1 MEVEVAVVSRAVVI
15 GGGVGGL
22 AVAARL
28 ARMRHDV
35 TLVERSD
42 TVGGK
47 LGEWER
53 DGFRFDTG
61 PSLVTLPA
69 TLRDLFLKTGKPL
82 EDVLDLRP
90 LELLARYRFPD
101 GTRMDLPNTGVHGIA
116 SAFQDALG
124 GSAGAD
130 WSRFHERAER
140 TWSVARTPFVESPLD
155 GPASLARLAARRPL
169 DMWRIA
175 PWRTLRDVGRSS
187 FDDPR
192 QALFLDRYA
201 TYTGSDPRRAPA
213 VLSVVPYVEHTF
225 RGWYVP
231 GGLRRIADVLRE
243 RAELR
248 KVRVVTGAEVV
259 RISLSDGR
267 VDGVELHDGSR
278 IDADIVVSD
287 VDARVLYEHLVARPD
302 LMRPLRRATPSL
314 SGFVLMLAL
323 RDRRPMAHHT
333 VLFGADYDAE
343 MDAVFG
349 PDVRPA
355 DDPTIYISAP
365 ADAADGGHEAWF
377 VLANAARHGTGPGC
391 VDWDA
396 PGVASA
402 YAARILDLLA
412 DRGHDVRDR
421 LLFAEHR
428 SPADLERE
436 TNSPGGAIYG
446 TSSNGWRA
454 AFLRPANRS
463 PVPGLFLVGGSAH
476 PGGGLPMVLM
486 SAAITAELI
495 GRA

>member
-1 MEVEVAVVSRAVVI
+1 VEVETAVVSRVVVI
-15 GGGVGGL
+15 GGGIGGL
-22 AVAARL
+22 AVATRL

-35 TLVERSD
+35 TLVERND
-42 TVGGK
+42 VIGGK
-47 LGEWER
+47 LGEWSR

-69 TLRDLFLKTGKPL
+69 TLRDLFLKTGRPL
-82 EDVLDLRP
+82 EEVLDLRQ
-90 LELLARYRFPD
+90 LDMLAHYRFAD
-101 GTRMDLPNTGVHGIA
+101 GTRMDLPNSGVHGIA
-116 SAFQDALG
+116 SAFQDVLG
-124 GSAGAD
+124 GNAGAE
-130 WSRFHERAER
+130 WTRFHGRAER
-140 TWSVARTPFVESPLD
+140 MWAAARTPFVESALA
-155 GPASLARLAARRPL
+155 GPATLASLALRRPT

-175 PWRTLRDVGRSS
+175 PWRTLRDEGRAS
-187 FDDPR
+187 FTDPR
-192 QALFLDRYA
+192 QVLFLDRYA

-225 RGWYVP
+225 RGWYVD
-231 GGLRRIADVLRE
+231 GGLRRIADVVRD
-243 RAELR
+243 RAEHR
-248 KVRVVTGAEVV
+248 KVRIVTGTEVV
-259 RISLSDGR
+259 RISTAHERINGVDLSDGR
-267 VDGVELHDGSR
+267 RL
-278 IDADIVVSD
+278 DADLVISG
-287 VDARVLYEHLVARPD
+287 VDARVLYEQLLPRPE
-302 LMRPLRRATPSL
+302 LLRPVQRATASL

-323 RDRRPMAHHT
+323 RGDGRMPHHS
-333 VLFGADYDAE
+333 VLFGSDYDAE

-349 PDVRPA
+349 PDARPV

-365 ADAADGGHEAWF
+365 PDAAPQGNEAWF
-377 VLANAARHGTGPGC
+377 VLVNAPRHGDGPGY

-396 PGVASA
+396 PGTAAA
-402 YAARILDLLA
+402 YATKILDLLDA
-412 DRGHDVRDR
+412 RGHDVRDR

-428 SPADLERE
+428 TPADLERD

>member
-1 MEVEVAVVSRAVVI
+1 MSRVVVV
-15 GGGVGGL
+15 GGGIGGL

-35 TLVERSD
+35 TIVERSES
-42 TVGGK
+42 VGGK
-47 LGEWER
+47 LGEWSR

-82 EDVLDLRP
+82 EDVLDLQP
-90 LELLARYRFPD
+90 LETLAHYRFPD
-101 GTRMDLPNTGVHGIA
+101 GTEMDLPNSGAVGIA
-116 SAFQDALG
+116 SAFQQAFG
-124 GSAGAD
+124 GKAGD
-130 WSRFHERAER
+130 NWTRFHSRAER
-140 TWSVARTPFVESPLD
+140 MWAVARTPFVESPLG
-155 GPASLARLAARRPL
+155 GPATLASLALRQPAA
-169 DMWRIA
+169 MWRIA
-175 PWRTLRDVGRSS
+175 PWRSLRDVGRAC

-192 QALFLDRYA
+192 QVLFLDRYA

-225 RGWYVP
+225 RGWYVA
-231 GGLRRIADVLRE
+231 GGLRQIAVAVRE
-243 RAELR
+243 RAEQR
-248 KVRVVTGAEVV
+248 KVRIITGAEVT
-259 RISLSDGR
+259 RISAEHGR
-267 VDGVELHDGSR
+267 VDGVELKDGGR
-278 IDADIVVSD
+278 LEADLVVSD
-287 VDARVLYEHLVARPD
+287 VDAGVLYEHLLPRPE
-302 LMRPLRRATPSL
+302 LLRPIRRATASL
-314 SGFVLMLAL
+314 SGFVLMLGL
-323 RDRRPMAHHT
+323 RGEDPMPHHS
-333 VLFGADYDAE
+333 VLFGSDYDAE

-349 PDVRPA
+349 PDARPV
-355 DDPTIYISAP
+355 DDPTIYVSAP
-365 ADAADGGHEAWF
+365 PDAAPAGHQAWF
-377 VLANAARHGTGPGC
+377 VLVNAPRHGSGPGC
-391 VDWDA
+391 FDWDA
-396 PGVASA
+396 PGVSAA
-402 YAARILDLLA
+402 YATRIVDLLA
-412 DRGHDVRDR
+412 ARGHDVRDR

-428 SPADLERE
+428 TPADLERD